1 MRIKKK
7 GFVISIILISIIG
20 LCSCTL
26 KEKNN
31 DSKVEEINN
40 NTETKEKKYN
50 LEDVVLNERQK
61 EILTERDLSTNYEEL
76 NYTQKRAIVA
86 IEEALVYLENK
97 YNTSFEYAG
106 YIPPSPLDKE
116 KVIAAPKNG
125 VHSRDSFDVIK
136 TEEGYSDDYMLI
148 AQRESF
154 KEYLRKKITQEI
166 EVSSVLVFST
176 ISRTNLTQIPDELD
190 DYEGK
195 IRSQNII
202 FIYDSTLNTD
212 NVASYMERVEKFF
225 YEKKLY
231 GSIRIYILKDDKID
245 EIKKN
250 GYSDYLEDFVIKEEF
265 KYIKK

>member
-7 GFVISIILISIIG
+7 GFVLSIILISIIG
-20 LCSCTL
+20 LCSCIL

-31 DSKVEEINN
+31 DSKVEEIN

-61 EILTERDLSTNYEEL
+61 ELLTELELSTNYEEL

-97 YNTSFEYAG
+97 YNTSFEYVG
-106 YIPPSPLDKE
+106 YIPPGPLDKE

-154 KEYLRKKITQEI
+154 RGYLEEQLIKESEI
-166 EVSSVLVFST
+166 ESIKVFAVLT
-176 ISRTNLTQIPDELD
+176 RTELTQIPNELE
-190 DYEGK
+190 DYNG
-195 IRSQNII
+195 NIGSSNCI
-202 FIYDSTLNTD
+202 FIYDSKINVD
-212 NVASYMERVEKFF
+212 NSTSYIEKIENLLK
-225 YEKKLY
+225 EKQLY
-231 GSIRIYILKDDKID
+231 GISRICFLKDNKIE
-245 EIKKN
+245 EIN
-250 GYSDYLEDFVIKEEF
+250 DYNFEEYLEEEF
-265 KYIKK
+265 LFKDENISVQR